1 MKKKM
6 KEWLKRYLPA
16 EAFAIIGAI
25 IGAGLVFL
33 LTNNRILSAYA
44 GAICDG
50 IVFYTF
56 ILIRDLNNSKKK
68 HGTKEVIRT
77 IRNLVIEFG
86 FSEFLDLLIIR
97 PFIMYIFPLI
107 IGHFAI
113 GIFIGKIVADLIFY
127 LPTIIM
133 YELRKKHLK

>member
-1 MKKKM
+1 MKH
-6 KEWLKRYLPA
+6 WLKRYLPA

-33 LTNNRILSAYA
+33 LTQNRVLAAYI
-44 GAICDG
+44 GAISDG
-50 IVFYTF
+50 IVFYTV
-56 ILIRDLNNSKKK
+56 ILIRDLNNSNKKNS
-68 HGTKEVIRT
+68 TKEILKT
-77 IRNLVIEFG
+77 IRNLIIEFG
-86 FSEFLDLLIIR
+86 LSELLDFLIIR

-107 IGHFAI
+107 IGNFAM